1 MAELA
6 KYIVKP
12 KPPKK
17 VEVRVGASEASAT
30 ICWVGGILDDGD
42 CNKCYDEKI
51 YCENVYI
58 GTNDCVDG
66 ESSGRTI
73 EGTIT
78 WNGLTVEYI
87 IYQEAA
93 ICSDC
98 GSATTECEILNYWV
112 SPYVVTP
119 SISSTTLYWEYWLT
133 KEDDCEIFREKVLSS
148 TTINVS
154 TNIPCDQKDR
164 EFPISAKTE
173 CGDSIIAKYYIQKPD
188 VCCDLTGDCYEIN
201 EIVYN
206 PTSVPSEGGLVDFS
220 FDYKRIEIDENCE
233 PKETYGTYFGK
244 WQVPPCKGDDCC
256 FPKMVQ
262 SAFTW
267 FDICGRGDVSGCEI
281 TSLSE
286 YNDGDLVYIPSSG
299 TNVYFSSNTLNDKN
313 TIYLSIL
320 RDKSI
325 SADCEIHCD
334 FDTVYCVNKDTIKKE
349 YYDYDTGKWSSFT
362 GDEYIYPYYGGR
374 IRVSWEYYI
383 ITIYEDCT
391 VGVSVGN
398 KHSDLLTIPEYDDCN
413 DHEDF
418 DDFHININY
427 NGSSSSCNIVSSG
440 DIPPSGGDV
449 MYSIDEK
456 DCPNSITVTPQGN
469 CYGETTNSSKSNTRG
484 EGSEGG
490 EPSEDFIMNEIPYE
504 FKKGLCDL
512 LPSQLEFV
520 KRNLPDYLQNV
531 CDEEEKCNEFT
542 VTCYQYKKECDPDC
556 VPCLDNYMIDNVPS
570 GGTTVERYFRS
581 SCVVNEI
588 VYGDG
593 EMIGSTFK
601 NDCSDW
607 VKATVNGSTVTFKID
622 ANIIDGKTG
631 PYRRGKVIFIHD
643 NNCKEEVIINQHG
656 TSDNEDYEPD
666 PGYECDL
673 AINDIT
679 ICLGESGTITPSGG
693 ESKECKLTL
702 TLSDTILCVD
712 DENASIK
719 ITVGGSETCDDTKIT
734 FTLTSSTVSGCAGKR
749 LIGYYKYNCSN
760 FNENLLNYSI
770 YDSDWTM
777 VLDAPTNKKGNV
789 YVVTKDNPSMT
800 ELNTVGFY
808 LDYDGNDFTG
818 WITIKQSPRT
828 SDCSNPYPD
837 MPIVEDELFNSLR
850 NSFNTVLTS
859 NNRKAVT
866 SSSTYNVYDYLRYG
880 YSRAVYEFNSNSSE
894 LFNKNTYSDME
905 VVDYRT
911 TGTYNNNNR
920 GLSAMTAWLMAMQL
934 SEIVPTND
942 TDGSGNIQTELFK
955 KAYTIGGGHN
965 APLYGYSDIHSDIS
979 VVRLI
984 ASAIYAIIRAKYNFG
999 NIDSMRS
1006 ELCVLQAD
1014 NKPIN
1019 EPSKSWADLLAEFSG
1034 DICDG
1039 VTYTAW
1045 YGLRLDEIFNT
1056 PPGPFA
1062 KKFYEIT
1069 EYTRYWCDGDKS
1081 IGRNIPQGQ
1090 NASLFD
1096 SQKNYKVDANI
1107 DSDIVQNYNLV
1118 ADDRYLTRS
1127 VQAVAD
1133 DSESMQHLF
1142 ANKTY
1147 YKYDRSLPFGSFIQ
1161 ASSTDN
1167 MGYFD
1172 GVFSSDV
1179 TGKDLSSLLA
1189 DSNNQ
1194 ETDFADF
1201 FETIQYISSTS
1212 RKALLN
1218 PNYGRMRP
1226 GQGES
1231 DMSTRCGNCIQ
1242 SYHDFICTCDESC
1255 ISQNWLDDYSIY
1267 IIVGSGTKYYGTNP
1281 ITYYID
1287 KNGNGYYDSA
1297 LSEPIVNND
1306 VIPSSSSHASM
1317 LQERCQVPVN
1327 ATTYPSGHSA
1337 GVWGIA
1343 LFLMEMLPDKWIE
1356 IYKAAYKF
1364 TVSRTIVR
1372 AHWNSDIIYGKLV
1385 ASTIVPIIHA
1395 YNNFQEGNFR
1405 DFFGRIR
1412 SQVQRA

>member
-449 MYSIDEK
+449 KYSIDEK

-469 CYGETTNSSKSNTRG
+469 CYGKTTNSSKSNTRG

-512 LPSQLEFV
+512 LPSQLEYV
-520 KRNLPDYLQNV
+520 KRSLPDYLQNV

-542 VTCYQYKKECDPDC
+542 VTCYQYKKECDLDC

-581 SCVVNEI
+581 SCVVKEI

-593 EMIGSTFK
+593 EMVGSTFK

-607 VKATVNGSTVTFKID
+607 VKATINGDTVTFKIE
-622 ANIIDGKTG
+622 ANIINGKTG

-673 AINDIT
+673 AINYIT
-679 ICLGESGTITPSGG
+679 ICLGESGTITP
-693 ESKECKLTL
+693 
-702 TLSDTILCVD
+702 I
-712 DENASIK
+712 
-719 ITVGGSETCDDTKIT
+719 GGSETCDETKIT
-734 FTLTSSTVSGCAGKR
+734 FYPNATSITVGGCGGNY
-749 LIGYYKYNCSN
+749 LIGNYSYKCSN
-760 FNENLLNYSI
+760 FDIEKLGFYPKGQGMYKVIVTNDVDNRKGTITGVFDENPNTQQRVIEYTIEYDGSDIKNGGIHTIMQEIIQGDCNKEFDTLLEEFNEVLGDLNLIQISSI
-770 YDSDWTM
+770 RT
-777 VLDAPTNKKGNV
+777 PNV
-789 YVVTKDNPSMT
+789 YNYLKD
-800 ELNTVGFY
+800 G
-808 LDYDGNDFTG
+808 YD
-818 WITIKQSPRT
+818 
-828 SDCSNPYPD
+828 
-837 MPIVEDELFNSLR
+837 
-850 NSFNTVLTS
+850 
-859 NNRKAVT
+859 
-866 SSSTYNVYDYLRYG
+866 
-880 YSRAVYEFNSNSSE
+880 RALEEYEGHSE
-894 LFNKNTYSDME
+894 LFDESFYNEVYNYHGTNTEYHDTAKNAM
-905 VVDYRT
+905 
-911 TGTYNNNNR
+911 
-920 GLSAMTAWLMAMQL
+920 LSWLMAMQL
-934 SEIVPTND
+934 SELYADSGVTTN
-942 TDGSGNIQTELFK
+942 TQTELFL
-955 KAYTIGGGHN
+955 KAYNIGGGRSVPVYN
-965 APLYGYSDIHSDIS
+965 ENDLHSDVFIA
-979 VVRLI
+979 RYA
-984 ASAIYAIIRAKYNFG
+984 ASAIYAITRANYTFEQMDSLFRTETNTTPIDRLDSSWTDTKQVTEATCDGSYDPSNSIGYALNLNDIFPNASGPYADNFYNGGLICRTVASRTPDPLQPSSQF
-999 NIDSMRS
+999 NSTTKNYTVDEQIDS
-1006 ELCVLQAD
+1006 
-1014 NKPIN
+1014 I
-1019 EPSKSWADLLAEFSG
+1019 
-1034 DICDG
+1034 
-1039 VTYTAW
+1039 VT
-1045 YGLRLDEIFNT
+1045 
-1056 PPGPFA
+1056 
-1062 KKFYEIT
+1062 
-1069 EYTRYWCDGDKS
+1069 S
-1081 IGRNIPQGQ
+1081 
-1090 NASLFD
+1090 
-1096 SQKNYKVDANI
+1096 
-1107 DSDIVQNYNLV
+1107 NYNLSANDTDLARTV
-1118 ADDRYLTRS
+1118 QAIADD
-1127 VQAVAD
+1127 D
-1133 DSESMQHLF
+1133 DSILQMLGGI
-1142 ANKTY
+1142 TY
-1147 YKYDRSLPFGSFIQ
+1147 YKYN
-1161 ASSTDN
+1161 ASSPLNSFTLGTPSDN
-1167 MGYFD
+1167 MGSFH
-1172 GVFSSDV
+1172 GTFNKNVI
-1179 TGKDLSSLLA
+1179 GKDLSSLLS
-1189 DSNNQ
+1189 DSSGN
-1194 ETDFADF
+1194 ETALRYFYSGVSYLGGHSRQ
-1201 FETIQYISSTS
+1201 TILDPQ
-1212 RKALLN
+1212 
-1218 PNYGRMRP
+1218 YGRRRP
-1226 GQGES
+1226 GQGEG
-1231 DMSTRCGNCIQ
+1231 DALYNGSTLVLTSTPRCLCNSGCNTNLN
-1242 SYHDFICTCDESC
+1242 YLNDG
-1255 ISQNWLDDYSIY
+1255 SIERL
-1267 IIVGSGTKYYGTNP
+1267 IGGGTKNDPRHYYAD
-1281 ITYYID
+1281 I
-1287 KNGNGYYDSA
+1287 NGNGQWDS
-1297 LSEPIVNND
+1297 SEPYIND
-1306 VIPSSSSHASM
+1306 GGGGSTNPCAGLHAS
-1317 LQERCQVPVN
+1317 
-1327 ATTYPSGHSA
+1327 TYPSGHSSE
-1337 GVWGIA
+1337 VWTVA
-1343 LFLMEMLPDKWIE
+1343 MFLMQMIPSKYKE
-1356 IYKAAYKF
+1356 IYKAAYDY

-1372 AHWNSDIIYGKLV
+1372 AHWNSDTMYGKLV
-1385 ASTIVPIIHA
+1385 ATTMTPIINAFRNAHNGQNVRSF
-1395 YNNFQEGNFR
+1395 YNAAKTMIDNAPSVNIQAQSN
-1405 DFFGRIR
+1405 
-1412 SQVQRA
+1412 